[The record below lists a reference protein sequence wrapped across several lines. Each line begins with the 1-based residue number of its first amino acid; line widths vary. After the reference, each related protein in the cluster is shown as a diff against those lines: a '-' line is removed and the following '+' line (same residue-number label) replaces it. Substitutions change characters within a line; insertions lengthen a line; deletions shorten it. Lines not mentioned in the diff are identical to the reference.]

1 MIDEGSIRSMT
12 NATARS
18 VTVYY
23 DYTCRYSYRA
33 LHWLDLAREARPELE
48 VTWATF
54 SLKEVNR
61 SPDEPPWVTANAL
74 PSVSVFALALGHAAR
89 EADFNRYHHAV
100 FEAMHAQEVKL
111 GDDEL
116 LAFAAEAG
124 VDAERAAAE
133 RGRWVAS
140 VGAEHRDAVAR
151 LGVYGTPTIIQG
163 DSGTYLRLHE
173 VPGSSDDAISLL
185 DSLAGVA
192 ASTADLVELF
202 RPEGPK
208 PTPVQIEGP
217 SRDG

>member
-1 MIDEGSIRSMT
+1 MT

-18 VTVYY
+18 ITVYY

-48 VTWATF
+48 IHWATF

-61 SPDEPPWVTANAL
+61 DPDEPPWVTADSE

-89 EADFNRYHHAV
+89 EADFERFHRAV
-100 FEAMHAQEVKL
+100 FEAMHGEERKI
-111 GDDEL
+111 GDEEL
-116 LAFAAEAG
+116 LKFAADSG
-124 VDAERAAAE
+124 IDAERAAAE

-140 VGAEHRDAVAR
+140 VGGEHRDAVAR

-173 VPGSSDDAISLL
+173 VPASPGAAIGLL

-202 RPEGPK
+202 RPQGPK
-208 PTPVQIEGP
+208 PTPIQLDP
-217 SRDG
+217 PPKN

>member
-1 MIDEGSIRSMT
+1 MIDDGSIRSMT

-18 VTVYY
+18 ITVYY

-48 VTWATF
+48 IHWATF

-61 SPDEPPWVTANAL
+61 DPDEPPWVTADSE

-89 EADFNRYHHAV
+89 EADFERFHRAV
-100 FEAMHAQEVKL
+100 FEAMHGEERKI
-111 GDDEL
+111 GDEEL
-116 LAFAAEAG
+116 LKFAADSG
-124 VDAERAAAE
+124 IDAERAAAE

-140 VGAEHRDAVAR
+140 VGGEHRDAVAR

-173 VPGSSDDAISLL
+173 VPASPGAAIGLL

-202 RPEGPK
+202 RPQGPK
-208 PTPVQIEGP
+208 PTPIQLDP
-217 SRDG
+217 PPKN